1 MTDTT
6 TGNTPSIDDDPLVEM
21 ILDKLERRVS
31 LRSWMSI
38 VHLLLVTIVVL
49 HLISLIGVNKTLM
62 IACVIVLIWGGIWL
76 LRFVDRKRKV
86 SKREIQSHPLWNDE
100 SFQTWVNGLPT
111 SSTRDPKVLDYSYL
125 CHVEQVIKDGRR
137 QSQRRP
143 VPPRNNTSAPT
154 VKEK

>member
-62 IACVIVLIWGGIWL
+62 IACVIVLIWGGHLAPQICRPEEESQQEGDPEPPAL
-76 LRFVDRKRKV
+76 ERRVIPDVGQRA
-86 SKREIQSHPLWNDE
+86 SH
-100 SFQTWVNGLPT
+100 Q
-111 SSTRDPKVLDYSYL
+111 LD
-125 CHVEQVIKDGRR
+125 
-137 QSQRRP
+137 
-143 VPPRNNTSAPT
+143 A
-154 VKEK
+154 